1 MYQNLFWSLQQ
12 ARMAVERQ
20 TAMEVE
26 QSEVR
31 QDVVDYLKEQLVYDQ
46 ESEKSLNLKKYL

>member
-1 MYQNLFWSLQQ
+1 
-12 ARMAVERQ
+12 MAVERQ
-20 TAMEVE
+20 TAMDVE

-46 ESEKSLNLKKYL
+46 ESEKS